1 VDGQGG
7 NVLDGWSG
15 WTAADPRPKSLTA
28 KYPSVKYPS
37 VKYPSVRYS
46 AVRYSAVKRPTVG
59 RSAASP

>member
-37 VKYPSVRYS
+37 V
-46 AVRYSAVKRPTVG
+46 RYSAVKRPTAG